1 LNPPLSSTEPAAPA
15 DKASGSSCSC
25 GNGGRKGGDIA
36 MVGIRLH
43 GQVRMTQFN
52 SRDMDFEMGDRV
64 VVEGERGVEVG
75 EVVQPTT
82 RARRGCSIS
91 CMPSV
96 VRAASDE
103 DVRLH
108 DEARADEKSAAD
120 WCRDR
125 IRERSMP
132 MRLVRAERATESR
145 KLVFLFTAEGRV
157 DFRDLVRDL
166 AQRFRTRIEMRQI
179 GVRDEAGIGGGYGP
193 CGRALCCSTFLK
205 GFPPISIKMA
215 KAQKLSL
222 NPSKLS
228 GMCGRL
234 KCCLRYEYAPPG
246 GETALP
252 PEDEPLPPIP
262 ADEAAS
268 PASPAG

>member
-1 LNPPLSSTEPAAPA
+1 MTPHDSHEPPAPSGAQPA
-15 DKASGSSCSC
+15 SSCGC
-25 GNGGRKGGDIA
+25 GNGGRKEGEIA

-52 SRDMDFEMGDRV
+52 SREQDFDLGDRV
-64 VVEGERGVEVG
+64 VVEGERGIEVG
-75 EVVQPTT
+75 EVVQATT

-96 VRAASDE
+96 VRAASAE
-103 DVRLH
+103 DLRLH
-108 DEARADEKSAAD
+108 DEARADEQAAAD

-125 IRERSMP
+125 IRERNMA
-132 MRLVRAERATESR
+132 MRLVRAERSAESR

-252 PEDEPLPPIP
+252 PEDEPLPPAP
-262 ADEAAS
+262 GEDAAAE
-268 PASPAG
+268 ASPAG

>member
-1 LNPPLSSTEPAAPA
+1 LNPPLDPTEPAAPSE
-15 DKASGSSCSC
+15 KASGSSCGC

-36 MVGIRLH
+36 MVGIRLR

-52 SRDMDFEMGDRV
+52 SRDMDFELGDRV
-64 VVEGERGVEVG
+64 VVEGERGNEVG

-103 DVRLH
+103 DVRVH
-108 DEARADEKSAAD
+108 DETCADEKAAAD

-252 PEDEPLPPIP
+252 PEDEPLPPVP
-262 ADEAAS
+262 GDEAAS